1 MIDRARRMSPLP
13 NASEEGAEP
22 GRFGCPML
30 TPLQWEHAAALRVP
44 ASRCLI
50 GWSLTDDLAIARCRA
65 THAVID
71 CWKAHPERTP
81 ILGADDEHPPHLS
94 ALRVA
99 AAD

>member
-1 MIDRARRMSPLP
+1 MMNQAQHALP
-13 NASEEGAEP
+13 TSEEATEP

-30 TPLQWEHAAALRVP
+30 VHVQWERAVEAHVP
-44 ASRCLI
+44 TSRCLI

-65 THAVID
+65 TDAVID

-81 ILGADDEHPPHLS
+81 IAAPDDPPLTDPELFAS
-94 ALRVA
+94 

>member
-1 MIDRARRMSPLP
+1 MMNRAPRLHLV
-13 NASEEGAEP
+13 SEEMTEP

-30 TPLQWEHAAALRVP
+30 VHVQWERAVEAHVP
-44 ASRCLI
+44 TSRCLI
-50 GWSLTDDLAIARCRA
+50 GWSLTNDLAIARCRA

-81 ILGADDEHPPHLS
+81 IAAPEEPAELIAPLHL
-94 ALRVA
+94 A